1 MVRLKNLK
9 VTHTHTKDRYSLS
22 LSSLVSSFLLYECK
36 KKKFYTIDCVMLMIY
51 GHQLV
56 LLTASVVV
64 VSKTTCS
71 MSKSVNRQQVLVF
84 LRVVCRRSSDG
95 SGVASFF

>member
-1 MVRLKNLK
+1 
-9 VTHTHTKDRYSLS
+9 
-22 LSSLVSSFLLYECK
+22 
-36 KKKFYTIDCVMLMIY
+36 MLMIY